1 MSVRVTDT
9 DAPDRRV
16 DDSRDAAAEPVA
28 LPDQAFK
35 PDRKFLPLHDLERGW
50 LVLVSNREPYA
61 HHHGAD
67 GIEVERP
74 AGGLVSA
81 LDPAMQQLNGS
92 WVAWGHG
99 SADRETAQS
108 DGSLWVPPDKP
119 SYRLR
124 RVWLDE
130 VEQKNFYLGYANQS
144 LWPLCHLLTD
154 EAVFRRQYWEAY
166 RSTNVRFSRAVLDE
180 VGSANRVVWVHDYHF
195 ALLPAL
201 LRHERPELPVSMFWH
216 IPWPPYDVWRV
227 NPQRRILL
235 RSLLETNLLGFHVDR
250 YVDNFLN
257 CVKAELGDEVKVD
270 FTRCIVHQA
279 HSVTHVRALP
289 ISIDVEEFTA
299 MATRPDAGFRR
310 AVLSKRFHLEG
321 RRLILGVDRLDYT
334 KGLPHKLES
343 FELFLDRYPD
353 WREKVTL
360 VQIAS
365 PSRKEIGAYQ
375 RLSERIRAI
384 TRRINERF
392 GSHNWTPVCLVEK
405 NTSPEDLTILY
416 GMAEA
421 CWVTS
426 LYDGMNLVASE
437 YIVCADPQ
445 RGVLLLSEF
454 AGAIEFLNRAITVNP
469 YDTEAGAD
477 LLEKALSMPVSER
490 AARLAVMRKRIENYT
505 VHDWVRRNLEELA
518 PLMSGRIAASF

>member
-1 MSVRVTDT
+1 MSGIG
-9 DAPDRRV
+9 
-16 DDSRDAAAEPVA
+16 
-28 LPDQAFK
+28 QK
-35 PDRKFLPLHDLERGW
+35 PIAYQDLQRGW

-61 HHHGAD
+61 HRHGPE

-81 LDPAMQQLNGS
+81 LDPAMQQLNGA

-99 SADRETAQS
+99 SADRETAGP
-108 DGSLWVPPDKP
+108 DGTLGVPPDKP

-124 RVWLDE
+124 RIWLDE
-130 VEQKNFYLGYANQS
+130 TEQQNFYLGYANQS

-166 RSTNVRFSRAVLDE
+166 RNTNARFARAVLDE
-180 VGSANRVVWVHDYHF
+180 VGTANRVVWVHDYHF
-195 ALLPAL
+195 ALLPGL
-201 LRHERPELPVSMFWH
+201 LRHERSDLPVSMFWH

-227 NPQRRILL
+227 NPQRRVLL

-250 YVDNFLN
+250 YVDNFLG
-257 CVKAELGDEVKVD
+257 CAKAELGDEIKVD
-270 FTRCIVHQA
+270 FTRGIVHQA

-289 ISIDVEEFTA
+289 ISIDVAEYAA
-299 MATRPDAGFRR
+299 MADREDADFRR
-310 AVLSKRFHLEG
+310 AVLSKRFRLEG
-321 RRLILGVDRLDYT
+321 KRLILGVDRLDYT

-353 WREKVTL
+353 WHGKVTL

-384 TRRINERF
+384 ARRVNERF
-392 GSHNWTPVCLVEK
+392 GTVDWTPVCLVEK
-405 NTSPEDLTILY
+405 NTPAEDLTVLY
-416 GMAEA
+416 RMAEA

-437 YIVCADPQ
+437 YIVCADPA

-454 AGAIEFLNRAITVNP
+454 AGAIEFLDRAIIVNP
-469 YDTEAGAD
+469 YDTEAGAE
-477 LLEKALSMPVSER
+477 LLEKALSMPASER
-490 AARLAVMRKRIENYT
+490 AARLVEMRQRIEKYT